1 MEHRTLD
8 EPQMVFVSPIA
19 FPTTGRDY
27 TSRVQD
33 ALERRRD
40 ALDSAL
46 ALFADRSRQLADAAG
61 IIVNTLRTGG
71 RVLVAGNG
79 GSAAEAQ
86 HFAGELVGRFL
97 MERRPYAAIAL
108 TADTSILTAVGYDY
122 GFEDVFAR
130 QVHALGRPGD
140 VFVAFSTSG
149 KSPNLLRAAEAARE
163 CSMQIIA
170 VTGDLPNPLERLA
183 DIAVRC
189 PATHT
194 PTTQEL
200 QMMVTHI
207 LCEIVEAEMTEMDGE
222 VVS

>member
-1 MEHRTLD
+1 
-8 EPQMVFVSPIA
+8 MVFVSPV
-19 FPTTGRDY
+19 PVPPSPRDY
-27 TSRVQD
+27 TARVRN
-33 ALERRRD
+33 ALEQRRD
-40 ALDSAL
+40 VLDSAL
-46 ALFADRSRQLADAAG
+46 ALFADRSQPIAAAAG
-61 IIVNTLRTGG
+61 IIVNTLRAGG

-86 HFAGELVGRFL
+86 HFVGELVGRFL

-108 TADTSILTAVGYDY
+108 TADTSILTAIGNDY

-140 VFVAFSTSG
+140 VLIAFSTSG

-163 CSMQIIA
+163 CSMRIVA
-170 VTGDLPNPLERLA
+170 VTGDLPNPLAQLA
-183 DIAVRC
+183 DVAVRC
-189 PATHT
+189 PSTHT

-207 LCEIVEAEMTEMDGE
+207 LCEVVEAEMTALDGE

>member
-1 MEHRTLD
+1 
-8 EPQMVFVSPIA
+8 MVFVSPV
-19 FPTTGRDY
+19 PVPPSPRDY
-27 TSRVQD
+27 TARVRN
-33 ALERRRD
+33 ALEQRRD
-40 ALDSAL
+40 VLDSAL
-46 ALFADRSRQLADAAG
+46 ALFADRSQPIAAAAG
-61 IIVNTLRTGG
+61 IIVNTLRAGG

-86 HFAGELVGRFL
+86 HFVGELVGRFL

-108 TADTSILTAVGYDY
+108 TADTSILTAIGNDY

-140 VFVAFSTSG
+140 VLIAFSTSG

-163 CSMQIIA
+163 CSMRIVA
-170 VTGDLPNPLERLA
+170 VTGERPNPLAQLA
-183 DIAVRC
+183 DVAVRC
-189 PATHT
+189 PSTHT

-207 LCEIVEAEMTEMDGE
+207 LCEVVEAEMTALDGE

>member
-8 EPQMVFVSPIA
+8 EPRMVFVSPV
-19 FPTTGRDY
+19 PVPPSPRDY
-27 TSRVQD
+27 TARVRN
-33 ALERRRD
+33 ALEQRRD
-40 ALDSAL
+40 VLDSAL
-46 ALFADRSRQLADAAG
+46 ALFADRSQPIAAAAG
-61 IIVNTLRTGG
+61 IIVNTLRAGG

-86 HFAGELVGRFL
+86 HFVGELVGRFL

-108 TADTSILTAVGYDY
+108 TADTSILTAIGNDY

-140 VFVAFSTSG
+140 VLIAFSTSG

-163 CSMQIIA
+163 CSMRIVA
-170 VTGDLPNPLERLA
+170 VTGDLPNPLAQLA
-183 DIAVRC
+183 DVAVRC
-189 PATHT
+189 PSTHT

-207 LCEIVEAEMTEMDGE
+207 LCEVVEAEMTALDGE